1 MSEKGSK
8 PVSSLS
14 KYALFLHS
22 VFFSPLLYFILCSA
36 YRPYFFLALIL
47 PLFLSSPLSSLTRP
61 SLSVASP
68 PPALIPTL
76 LSIPTL
82 AFKSQTPEPKAYFTG
97 SGFPLLIQLL
107 VLGAGVTDTSHPNL
121 QLMKGG
127 KKQQIG
133 TIMKEP
139 TFIPLWVSGFDK

>member
-1 MSEKGSK
+1 MSEECSK

-47 PLFLSSPLSSLTRP
+47 PLFLSSPLSSLPRP

-97 SGFPLLIQLL
+97 SGFPLLTQRL

-127 KKQQIG
+127 KKRQID

-139 TFIPLWVSGFDK
+139 TFIPL

>member
-1 MSEKGSK
+1 MSEEGSK

-22 VFFSPLLYFILCSA
+22 VFFPLLYFILCSA

-47 PLFLSSPLSSLTRP
+47 PLFLSSPLSSLPRP

-82 AFKSQTPEPKAYFTG
+82 ALKSQTPEPKAYFTG
-97 SGFPLLIQLL
+97 SGFPLLTQRW
-107 VLGAGVTDTSHPNL
+107 VLGGGVTDTSHPNL
-121 QLMKGG
+121 QLMKVGG
-127 KKQQIG
+127 GGRQID

-139 TFIPLWVSGFDK
+139 TFIPLQVSGFDK